1 MDLINPNLT
10 FIKYGRKKIKVSY
23 GKLTDCVGLYDPN
36 LQTLNLDQNLH
47 GMNLFNTI
55 MHELF
60 HIIIH
65 NEDINVNEKGEE
77 PIAKAVGDGYT
88 KIFKQNPKLRQILF
102 DLF

>member
-47 GMNLFNTI
+47 GMNLFNTM
-55 MHELF
+55 MH
-60 HIIIH
+60 
-65 NEDINVNEKGEE
+65 
-77 PIAKAVGDGYT
+77 
-88 KIFKQNPKLRQILF
+88 
-102 DLF
+102 